1 MITDHDCSK
10 ASIFILCKEAIDSE
24 GVAKLYLQHVVP
36 HYGLPKKIISD
47 RDTWFT
53 SNFTKEL
60 CRILGIKQNI
70 STAYHPQTDG
80 QSERTNQLLEQY
92 LHIVC
97 GKDQHAWA
105 EWLPLAQYI
114 HNSWQSSTTKKTP
127 YELILGYTP
136 SVHQPSRATAL
147 PGITER
153 LEKIKEHRLAAQHAI
168 EQAQQSLIK
177 ETKYKPFNNRDKVW
191 LEGTHL
197 KLPYDTMKLGPRR
210 YGPFTVVAKISDV
223 AYQLKLPEAW
233 KIHNVF
239 HASLLTPYKETD
251 RHGLNFLEPPPDLI
265 NGEEEWEI
273 EKILGH
279 RTYRKK
285 KQYLI
290 RWKGYAPAHDSWTD
304 ESGLHAPELLAD
316 YKRQLVRRILINL
329 IQTTAK
335 NPHDQSSTAEIPHD
349 QSSTAEIPH
358 NQSALSRCPETIHI
372 RTLRIEGEKAFPTSP
387 YTGSSKKAQK
397 QEALPPSSR
406 KQRADFLPEPNLS
419 SPVYKSQIPR
429 VQTRS
434 SCTYQPS
441 TCVTQC
447 ELLLRT
453 VLSLPRQKLEV

>member
-1 MITDHDCSK
+1 
-10 ASIFILCKEAIDSE
+10 
-24 GVAKLYLQHVVP
+24 
-36 HYGLPKKIISD
+36 
-47 RDTWFT
+47 
-53 SNFTKEL
+53 
-60 CRILGIKQNI
+60 
-70 STAYHPQTDG
+70 
-80 QSERTNQLLEQY
+80 
-92 LHIVC
+92 
-97 GKDQHAWA
+97 
-105 EWLPLAQYI
+105 
-114 HNSWQSSTTKKTP
+114 
-127 YELILGYTP
+127 
-136 SVHQPSRATAL
+136 
-147 PGITER
+147 
-153 LEKIKEHRLAAQHAI
+153 
-168 EQAQQSLIK
+168 
-177 ETKYKPFNNRDKVW
+177 
-191 LEGTHL
+191 
-197 KLPYDTMKLGPRR
+197 
-210 YGPFTVVAKISDV
+210 
-223 AYQLKLPEAW
+223 
-233 KIHNVF
+233 
-239 HASLLTPYKETD
+239 
-251 RHGLNFLEPPPDLI
+251 LEPPPDLI
-265 NGEEEWEI
+265 DGEEEWEI

-290 RWKGYAPAHDSWTD
+290 RWKGYMPAHDSWTD

-387 YTGSSKKAQK
+387 YTGSLKKAQK